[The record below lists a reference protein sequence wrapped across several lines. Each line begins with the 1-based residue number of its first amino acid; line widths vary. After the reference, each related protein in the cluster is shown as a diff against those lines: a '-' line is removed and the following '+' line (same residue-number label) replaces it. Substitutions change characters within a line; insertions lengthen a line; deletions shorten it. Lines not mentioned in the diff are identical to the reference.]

1 MISALLFLVIF
12 KLIQAPTW
20 CFVIAWILL
29 ICKSIELLFSFYKIG
44 KKVGKED
51 G

>member
-1 MISALLFLVIF
+1 MISAILFLIVF
-12 KLIQAPTW
+12 KLINAPTW

-29 ICKSIELLFSFYKIG
+29 INQAIKLLVEAYKIG
-44 KKVGKED
+44 KKVGKD